1 MYNNTYSRISSLQ
14 FGTMSPEEIRDSS
27 VTEITKYQSFKSDG
41 KPIPQG
47 LFDAKMSPTDKSER
61 CETDL
66 LPIDLTP
73 GYFGRIELTVPIFN
87 HSYID
92 TISEI
97 LSLICIDCGNIL
109 KPPFDSEKS
118 HNISTEKLIYYST
131 NLIPSEKDLL
141 SLPKKLRLARLKKI
155 EWEKD

>member
-66 LPIDLTP
+66 LPIDLTNTC
-73 GYFGRIELTVPIFN
+73 ISTL
-87 HSYID
+87 SYKWTGFIYS
-92 TISEI
+92 IS
-97 LSLICIDCGNIL
+97 LQRLITR
-109 KPPFDSEKS
+109 DSEFEPIVCS
-118 HNISTEKLIYYST
+118 IF
-131 NLIPSEKDLL
+131 
-141 SLPKKLRLARLKKI
+141 KLRS
-155 EWEKD
+155 

>member
-73 GYFGRIELTVPIFN
+73 GSKLVISGNSRIADIF
-87 HSYID
+87 
-92 TISEI
+92 
-97 LSLICIDCGNIL
+97 
-109 KPPFDSEKS
+109 
-118 HNISTEKLIYYST
+118 ST
-131 NLIPSEKDLL
+131 NNGPFELNKEMASQRSFFYL
-141 SLPKKLRLARLKKI
+141 
-155 EWEKD
+155 